1 MTMEVNFGFR
11 FNRDPALHKAAIE
24 VRERLAGRYAR
35 SVPSNNPLKKVEFYP
50 VSRAGNSG
58 SEVFYCD
65 IYFEKQS
72 VPRRHIAK
80 FQSRKLTEEEYSA
93 AIEARNAQMCAD
105 PTKILDD
112 EEDLGMIVYDLAK
125 AKDHREFR
133 GLFLDPAIET
143 EFCRK
148 ALSAAL
154 STVGQVCNEDADRKP
169 IYEDFRDYLERRRSN
184 PIGKMKAL
192 AGATSGW
199 ESLGKPAADI
209 LRVLEMIEK
218 QTDHLVHPYLVHGD
232 LHARNLVIDATNARN
247 TELIDFAW
255 VHWGHPG
262 KDLALMEASLKYMLL
277 AELVQKR
284 LGKTAT
290 LSFDAFC
297 AFESYLIAH
306 SFDLPEPAEFAA
318 AIAGHLGNHDA
329 LGELMLRTYICIR
342 QVREAAKA
350 ILGSYCET
358 SGRKDAEHE
367 YSISLFLITFGI
379 FGIQETEQFW
389 ALAGLHCLAQHL
401 EVK

>member
-11 FNRDPALHKAAIE
+11 FDRDPSLHEAAIK
-24 VRERLAGRYAR
+24 VRERLAERYAE
-35 SVPSNNPLKKVEFYP
+35 SVESNNPLKKVEFYP

-65 IYFEKQS
+65 IYFEKRS

-80 FQSRKLTEEEYSA
+80 FQSRIRTNEEYAA
-93 AIEARNAQMCAD
+93 AIEARNAQMCTD
-105 PTKILDD
+105 PTRILDN

-133 GLFLDPAIET
+133 GLFLDPSIDT

-154 STVGQVCNEDADRKP
+154 RNVGQVHNEEAERKP
-169 IYEDFRDYLERRRSN
+169 IYEDFRDYLERRSN
-184 PIGKMKAL
+184 PIGKMRAL
-192 AGATSGW
+192 VDANSGW
-199 ESLGKPAADI
+199 ESIGRHAADV
-209 LRVLEMIEK
+209 LRVLEMIENQK
-218 QTDHLVHPYLVHGD
+218 DHLVNPYLVHGD
-232 LHARNLVIDATNARN
+232 LHARNLVIDANNARN
-247 TELIDFAW
+247 TELIDFDW

-277 AELVQKR
+277 AELVQKK

-290 LSFDAFC
+290 LSFNAFC
-297 AFESYLIAH
+297 AFESYLILH
-306 SFDLPEPAEFAA
+306 SFNLPNPAEFAETMEA
-318 AIAGHLGNHDA
+318 HLGNHVG

-342 QVREAAKA
+342 QVRVAAKS
-350 ILGSYCET
+350 ILSSYCET
-358 SGRKDAEHE
+358 SDRNDAEHE
-367 YSISLFLITFGI
+367 YFISLFLITFGI
-379 FGIQETEQFW
+379 FGIQETERFW

-401 EVK
+401 ETK

>member
-1 MTMEVNFGFR
+1 MAMEVNFGFR
-11 FNRDPALHKAAIE
+11 FDRDPSLHKAAIE
-24 VRERLAGRYAR
+24 VRERLAGRYAAG
-35 SVPSNNPLKKVEFYP
+35 VPSNKPLKKVEFYP

-65 IYFEKQS
+65 IYFEKLS

-80 FQSRKLTEEEYSA
+80 FQSRQRTEEEYGA
-93 AIEARNAQMCAD
+93 AIEARHARMCTD

-112 EEDLGMIVYDLAK
+112 VEDLGMIVYDLAK

-133 GLFLDPAIET
+133 GLFLDTDVKT

-154 STVGQVCNEDADRKP
+154 RNVGQVCNDEADRKP
-169 IYEDFRDYLERRRSN
+169 IYEDFKDYLERRSN
-184 PIGKMKAL
+184 PVGKMRAL
-192 AGATSGW
+192 AAATSGW
-199 ESLGKPAADI
+199 QSLGKPATDI

-232 LHARNLVIDATNARN
+232 LHARNLVIDAKNARN
-247 TELIDFAW
+247 TELIDFDW

-277 AELVQKR
+277 AELVHIK

-290 LSFDAFC
+290 LSFDAYC
-297 AFESYLIAH
+297 AFESYLIQH
-306 SFDLPEPAEFAA
+306 GFNLPAPADFSTYM
-318 AIAGHLGNHDA
+318 AGHLTNHVD
-329 LGELMLRTYICIR
+329 LGELVQRTYICIR
-342 QVREAAKA
+342 QVREAAKTV
-350 ILGSYCET
+350 LGAYCQA
-358 SGRKDAEHE
+358 SGQNDAEHE

-379 FGIQETEQFW
+379 FGIQETERFW

-401 EVK
+401 EAR